1 MRRGRKRLAGGF
13 VLLLCLLGTAL
24 PVQAGTDTQRE
35 DGTVLETEADEFI
48 WQQME
53 DLDLREIE
61 EGFADLF
68 PDYSLDMNRLFSQ
81 ILEGRVTEAFSTLA
95 GGVKEGIRNE
105 ISGMKEIII
114 CILVIGVVSSLFSNF
129 SDIFA
134 GGQISQVG
142 FYFLYL
148 FLMAVLTR
156 AFVSVSATAVET
168 IENIVLFVKLFI
180 PTWIMAVGA
189 SAGSATAV
197 FYYQMLLLGAYFIES
212 FLLAVLVP
220 FVYSYVILALLNG
233 IWAEERLTLLLDFV
247 KKAIVTALK
256 VVMGMITGFSMVQ
269 AVILPG
275 VGGVAEGITELVIG
289 SAVLIKNSLG
299 VLMLVLLLAAC
310 AMPLVRILTVAW
322 LVKLGAA
329 VTGIISDK
337 RISGCA
343 DRVGE
348 GCFLLLRCVF
358 TSAAFFVIIIGV
370 VAYTV
375 K

>member
-1 MRRGRKRLAGGF
+1 M
-13 VLLLCLLGTAL
+13 
-24 PVQAGTDTQRE
+24 
-35 DGTVLETEADEFI
+35 
-48 WQQME
+48 
-53 DLDLREIE
+53 
-61 EGFADLF
+61 
-68 PDYSLDMNRLFSQ
+68 
-81 ILEGRVTEAFSTLA
+81 
-95 GGVKEGIRNE
+95 
-105 ISGMKEIII
+105 
-114 CILVIGVVSSLFSNF
+114 
-129 SDIFA
+129 
-134 GGQISQVG
+134 
-142 FYFLYL
+142 
-148 FLMAVLTR
+148 
-156 AFVSVSATAVET
+156 SVSATAVET

-269 AVILPG
+269 AVILPVVDKLKISAFRKAVSAIPG

>member
-1 MRRGRKRLAGGF
+1 M
-13 VLLLCLLGTAL
+13 
-24 PVQAGTDTQRE
+24 
-35 DGTVLETEADEFI
+35 
-48 WQQME
+48 
-53 DLDLREIE
+53 
-61 EGFADLF
+61 
-68 PDYSLDMNRLFSQ
+68 
-81 ILEGRVTEAFSTLA
+81 
-95 GGVKEGIRNE
+95 
-105 ISGMKEIII
+105 
-114 CILVIGVVSSLFSNF
+114 
-129 SDIFA
+129 
-134 GGQISQVG
+134 
-142 FYFLYL
+142 
-148 FLMAVLTR
+148 
-156 AFVSVSATAVET
+156 
-168 IENIVLFVKLFI
+168 
-180 PTWIMAVGA
+180 
-189 SAGSATAV
+189 
-197 FYYQMLLLGAYFIES
+197 
-212 FLLAVLVP
+212 
-220 FVYSYVILALLNG
+220 YSYVILALLNG

-269 AVILPG
+269 AVILPVVDKLKISAFRKAVSAIPG